1 MKKKTFWGLVSLSVS
16 KYRSDRFSLKLPVT
30 LSLLNSF
37 LLYKLLHEELSVP
50 RPLPWRF
57 EFSSVEILVPS
68 GDVVLS
74 FMVRSLPSS
83 IQIPPWIIY
92 Q

>member
-1 MKKKTFWGLVSLSVS
+1 
-16 KYRSDRFSLKLPVT
+16 
-30 LSLLNSF
+30 
-37 LLYKLLHEELSVP
+37 
-50 RPLPWRF
+50 
-57 EFSSVEILVPS
+57 VEILVPS
-68 GDVVLS
+68 GDLVLS